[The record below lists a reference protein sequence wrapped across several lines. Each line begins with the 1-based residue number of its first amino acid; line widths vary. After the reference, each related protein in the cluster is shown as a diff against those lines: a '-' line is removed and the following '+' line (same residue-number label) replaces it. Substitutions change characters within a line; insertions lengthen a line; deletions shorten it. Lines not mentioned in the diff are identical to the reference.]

1 MLEVGPDPRGG
12 RIGCLNWPEAFS
24 YRPEAE
30 FDLCHD
36 GGELHLRFRVREN
49 AVRAVC
55 AADREHAWEDSCVE
69 FFFDP
74 HGDGSYYNLEC
85 TCIGKLYLC
94 RGEGR
99 HGREFLPEAA
109 YAAIRRR
116 CSLGTEPFGLR
127 ESPTAWEVERVLVMF
142 QEKRFKVR
150 QRVLFAEQTP
160 DTLLKVGIAGV
171 KLDGLHFGELL
182 NQGFINNEVLV
193 AVLSWRLVLMLTNAL
208 SEKLR
213 HPEMWIAQ

>member
-12 RIGCLNWPEAFS
+12 RIGCLNWPEAFP

-36 GGELHLRFRVREN
+36 GGELHLRFRVKED

-74 HGDGSYYNLEC
+74 HGDGTYYNLEC

-127 ESPTAWEVERVLVMF
+127 ESPTAWEVELDVPASVFGL
-142 QEKRFKVR
+142 
-150 QRVLFAEQTP
+150 QTFSGLHARGNFYKCGDRLP
-160 DTLLKVGIAGV
+160 VPHYLTWAPIATPKPDFHRPEYFDTLIFK
-171 KLDGLHFGELL
+171 
-182 NQGFINNEVLV
+182 
-193 AVLSWRLVLMLTNAL
+193 
-208 SEKLR
+208 
-213 HPEMWIAQ
+213 

>member
-1 MLEVGPDPRGG
+1 MLEVGPEPRGG
-12 RIGCLNWPEAFS
+12 RIGCLNWPEAFP

-36 GGELHLRFRVREN
+36 GGELHLRFRVKED

-55 AADREHAWEDSCVE
+55 VADREHAWEDSCVE

-74 HGDGSYYNLEC
+74 HGDGTYYNLEC

-127 ESPTAWEVERVLVMF
+127 EAPTAWEVELDVPASVFGLEAFSGLHARGNFYKCGDRLPVPHYLTW
-142 QEKRFKVR
+142 
-150 QRVLFAEQTP
+150 APITTP
-160 DTLLKVGIAGV
+160 KPDFHRPEYFDTLIFK
-171 KLDGLHFGELL
+171 
-182 NQGFINNEVLV
+182 
-193 AVLSWRLVLMLTNAL
+193 
-208 SEKLR
+208 
-213 HPEMWIAQ
+213 

>member
-69 FFFDP
+69 FFFAP
-74 HGDGSYYNLEC
+74 HGDGTYYNLEC

-127 ESPTAWEVERVLVMF
+127 ESPTAWEVELDVPASVFGL
-142 QEKRFKVR
+142 
-150 QRVLFAEQTP
+150 QTFSGLHARGNFYKCGDRLP
-160 DTLLKVGIAGV
+160 VPHYLTWAPIATPKPDFHRPEYFDTLIFK
-171 KLDGLHFGELL
+171 
-182 NQGFINNEVLV
+182 
-193 AVLSWRLVLMLTNAL
+193 
-208 SEKLR
+208 
-213 HPEMWIAQ
+213 